1 MKLRFLR
8 GSRRYRRLYV
18 RQSLKFW
25 ALGALMCLVVAV
37 GALALKFMFDEVA
50 KHRAPKAEAATK
62 R

>member
-1 MKLRFLR
+1 MKLGFLR

-25 ALGALMCLVVAV
+25 VMSAVLCLIAAVAV
-37 GALALKFMFDEVA
+37 MALKFMFDEVA
-50 KHRAPKAEAATK
+50 KHRPPKTEAVSK